1 MTTTFSQRADQ
12 HANAR
17 LNTRLSPA
25 SVRQAFG
32 QFPSGVVALM
42 AEINGVK
49 EALVASSFTVG
60 VSLEPALVSV
70 AVQNTSRTWPRL
82 REAERIGVSVLADGQ
97 DEICGQLAA
106 KEGCRFAGIPIVNGG
121 APGESG
127 PLFLADSSLWFETA
141 VYDSFP
147 AGDHKVVLL
156 EVHGAQVNAG
166 PAANGIREN
175 LIANGLEHLA
185 PQEVRPDQK
194 PLVFYNSDFFQI

>member
-1 MTTTFSQRADQ
+1 MTTTLSQRAE
-12 HANAR
+12 ARSNAR
-17 LNTRLSPA
+17 LNTHLDPA

-32 QFPSGVVALM
+32 QYPSGIVALT

-60 VSLEPALVSV
+60 VSLEPVLVSL

-82 REAERIGVSVLADGQ
+82 REAERIGISVLADGQ
-97 DEICGQLAA
+97 HEICRQLAA
-106 KEGCRFAGIPIVNGG
+106 KEGDRFAGIPIVHGG
-121 APGESG
+121 TPGESG
-127 PLFLADSSLWFETA
+127 PLFLAESSLWFETS

-156 EVHGAQVNAG
+156 QVHGAQVNAG

-185 PQEVRPDQK
+185 AEQVRPEQK